1 VRTPLDGGGNAP
13 FERFLERLAKAR
25 KELSMSSRCLK
36 GSRMLLV
43 LGILWLT
50 LWGFHLVSA
59 ENIPPGLHHDEAFN
73 ALDAFHL
80 PEMGWPVFFPSNSG
94 REPLLIY
101 IIAAFMR
108 LIGPNMW
115 AIRLPVAIIWGL
127 TAPALF
133 WLICELFPRQEDADW
148 LKTTPLLL
156 LLTSAWYAIISH
168 FAVRANL
175 FVLLEIVFFAALWRS
190 WRLNS
195 IKWGIV
201 SGLSW
206 GLSFYTYLAN
216 RFVPLIL
223 LPLFFWV
230 CFRRRPELKARW
242 RLVLTVV
249 VTAVIVMAPLL
260 IYFARHP
267 AFFFLRASQIMVV
280 GGKGQEEVSFV
291 ENVRRVFGMFFFA
304 GDNNPRHN
312 LPGRP
317 AFTLWVS
324 PLFASALIGSL
335 TERRGLYGFLW
346 LWLMAMLLPSLLTE
360 QAPSFL
366 RASGAIP
373 PLMVL
378 MGSGANWLIKE
389 GKRLSKAKQVS
400 AIVALL
406 LLAEGLSG
414 LQTFYQ
420 WIYSSDVFHAFDEAS
435 TKVAQYILANP
446 PTDDIVY
453 VSPRDLSH
461 PTMRFFL
468 EVNGVDHGVRSF
480 DARKVLVVSPDRD
493 ARYVIITYEDFRFE
507 LIAPWLW
514 PGGGYRA
521 EKALRDRAGN
531 TFAKVFYVPA
541 RTQLRQPLWAKKARW
556 EDHIVLVGADPI
568 SCCDYR
574 PGDIIYLELW
584 WMAGQVPPAYNWTI
598 FTHLLDSQGRYIAGD
613 DGEPGKG
620 SYPTTSWQAGELI
633 ITEYQ
638 LFIPKDTSPGE
649 YAIEIGLYNWQTGE
663 RLPLADQPGDAFLLG
678 KVYVH

>member
-1 VRTPLDGGGNAP
+1 ML
-13 FERFLERLAKAR
+13 
-25 KELSMSSRCLK
+25 SRCFK
-36 GSRMLLV
+36 GSRMLLI

-50 LWGFHLVSA
+50 LWGFHLANAS
-59 ENIPPGLHHDEAFN
+59 NIPPALHHDEAFN

-80 PEMGWPVFFPSNSG
+80 PEMGWPVFFPGNFG

-101 IIAAFMR
+101 IISAFMR

-133 WLICELFPRQEDADW
+133 WLICELFPGQENSDW

-175 FVLLEIVFFAALWRS
+175 FVLLETIFFATLWRS

-206 GLSFYTYLAN
+206 GLSFYTYLTN
-216 RFVPLIL
+216 RFLPLVL
-223 LPLFFWV
+223 LPLFIWV
-230 CFRRRPELKARW
+230 WFRRRIELKARW
-242 RLVLTVV
+242 RLILTVV
-249 VTAVIVMAPLL
+249 VTAAIVMAPLL

-267 AFFFLRASQIMVV
+267 AFFFLRASQITLI
-280 GGKGQEEVSFV
+280 GGKDQMEVSLAQ
-291 ENVRRVFGMFFFA
+291 NVRSVSGMFFFS

-317 AFTLWVS
+317 AFTLWVF
-324 PLFASALIGSL
+324 PLFATAFIGSFI
-335 TERRGLYGFLW
+335 ERQGLYGFLW
-346 LWLMAMLLPSLLTE
+346 LWFTVMLLPTLLTGE
-360 QAPSFL
+360 APNFL

-378 MGSGANWLIKE
+378 MGSGANWLIKG
-389 GKRLSKAKQVS
+389 GKRLGKAKLAS
-400 AIVALL
+400 AIIVLI
-406 LLAEGLSG
+406 LLAEGLNG
-414 LQTFYQ
+414 LWAFYR
-420 WIYSSDVFHAFDEAS
+420 WIHCPDVFYAFDEGL

-446 PTDDIVY
+446 PTNDIVY

-461 PTMRFFL
+461 PTLRFFL
-468 EVNGVDHGVRSF
+468 ETSGVDHKVRSF
-480 DARKVLVVSPDRD
+480 DARNVLVVSPDED

-507 LIAPWLW
+507 LMAPWLW
-514 PGGGYRA
+514 PEGGYKTG
-521 EKALRDRAGN
+521 EILFDRAGN
-531 TFAKVFYVPA
+531 TYAKVFHVPA
-541 RTQLRQPLWAKKARW
+541 RTRLRQPLWTKQVRW
-556 EDHIVLVGADPI
+556 QDHIVLVGADPI

-584 WMAGQVPPAYNWTI
+584 WMAEQVPPAHSWTI
-598 FTHLLDSQGRYIAGD
+598 FTHLLDSQGRFIVGD

-620 SYPTTSWQAGELI
+620 SYPTTRWQAGELI

-638 LFIPKDTSPGE
+638 LFIPKDAPPGE
-649 YAIEIGLYNWQTGE
+649 YAIEIGLYDWQTGK
-663 RLPLADQPGDAFLLG
+663 RLPLADQPGDAVLLG